1 MFICILIVSKPFTIL
16 LTLHQPRMNDLL
28 SDWIKYFG
36 YLNSLYA
43 RATRAIINYAT
54 IEEYCLRFFPR
65 ENFSCLCRLYPIK
78 T

>member
-1 MFICILIVSKPFTIL
+1 
-16 LTLHQPRMNDLL
+16 MNDLL